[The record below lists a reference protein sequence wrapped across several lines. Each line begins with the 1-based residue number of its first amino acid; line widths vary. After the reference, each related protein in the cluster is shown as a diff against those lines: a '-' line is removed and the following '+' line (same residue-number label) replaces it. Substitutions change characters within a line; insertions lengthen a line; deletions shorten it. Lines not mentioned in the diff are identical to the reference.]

1 MKKNLLALLIASSA
15 HAAPVTL
22 ENNRLTFAQ
31 GMKTLLTKAD
41 TTPAYNPRIPNPY
54 RSTP

>member
-1 MKKNLLALLIASSA
+1 MKKTLLALLIASSA